1 MRPRSPHPAPAAG
14 AGEPPTAGRSDPPE
28 VWFHALVEL
37 ATDAVLVIDPAS
49 GIRFANRAAERLFGY
64 PPERLVGRPL
74 TDLMPEELRGAHL
87 EGFGRYLETGE
98 RRVRWEAVE
107 VTVLDSAGERVPVE
121 VSFTE
126 IAQGGERLFAG
137 VVRDIRPRKR
147 AEAQYQE
154 AARRGRLLQL
164 LQEVSRPSL
173 TEGEPH
179 SLLERI
185 VAFLADHFGFPVVQ
199 AVLIDEGGAG
209 FTLRA
214 VAGRSAGGGRV
225 GQSWPLAGGG
235 IVGRTLRTGR
245 TQLVPD
251 VGTDPDYVEV
261 TSGVRSELV
270 VPIRLQDRTLGA
282 LNFETHEPDTFS
294 PETRVLLE
302 LLADQV
308 AGAIHQA
315 ELNRRLA
322 ATRDLLAR
330 ANRDLQMAN
339 RELETLARTDPLTG
353 CANRRHFEEV
363 LPLEWRRAAR
373 SEAPLCLLLVDVD
386 YFKSL
391 NDSRGHREGD
401 RCLERVARA
410 LGVASGRAGDVVAR
424 YGGDEFALLLPGLDA
439 AAAAELGERIRAAVE
454 ALRLPHGSPPAGP
467 TVTVS
472 VGAASRNPA
481 SGGSPEELFEAA
493 DRGLAMAKA
502 RGRNAVGRS
511 GQLDQGG

>member
-1 MRPRSPHPAPAAG
+1 
-14 AGEPPTAGRSDPPE
+14 
-28 VWFHALVEL
+28 VEL
-37 ATDAVLVIDPAS
+37 AELEDAQVMPFTWS
-49 GIRFANRAAERLFGY
+49 GRYPKKRQWCLDNLSLKHDRVFFVDADEEVTKELAAEI
-64 PPERLVGRPL
+64 
-74 TDLMPEELRGAHL
+74 A
-87 EGFGRYLETGE
+87 
-98 RRVRWEAVE
+98 A
-107 VTVLDSAGERVPVE
+107 LD
-121 VSFTE
+121 F
-126 IAQGGERLFAG
+126 
-137 VVRDIRPRKR
+137 
-147 AEAQYQE
+147 
-154 AARRGRLLQL
+154 
-164 LQEVSRPSL
+164 
-173 TEGEPH
+173 
-179 SLLERI
+179 
-185 VAFLADHFGFPVVQ
+185 
-199 AVLIDEGGAG
+199 
-209 FTLRA
+209 
-214 VAGRSAGGGRV
+214 RSAGYFVPGR
-225 GQSWPLAGGG
+225 
-235 IVGRTLRTGR
+235 
-245 TQLVPD
+245 
-251 VGTDPDYVEV
+251 YVMNG
-261 TSGVRSELV
+261 S
-270 VPIRLQDRTLGA
+270 A
-282 LNFETHEPDTFS
+282 LKFETHEPDTFS

-373 SEAPLCLLLVDVD
+373 SEGPLCLLLVDVD